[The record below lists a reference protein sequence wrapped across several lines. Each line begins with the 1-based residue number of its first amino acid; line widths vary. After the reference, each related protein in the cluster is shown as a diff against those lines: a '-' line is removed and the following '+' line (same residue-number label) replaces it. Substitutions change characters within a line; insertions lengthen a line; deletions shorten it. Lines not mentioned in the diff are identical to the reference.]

1 MFKPLSIIPFVKNSI
16 WNISKLIEIWENCI
30 IYQLKNLITVYA
42 DIKLVYFCPYHYVG
56 ILFNKIVSFSPS
68 AESLDI
74 TEHQGSHMIF
84 TLHVYQ
90 YRIDKTGRGG
100 GIILPLIFCLKAH
113 CRGTDLLIRQL
124 ERTELGKLQ

>member
-1 MFKPLSIIPFVKNSI
+1 MLINKLSLS
-16 WNISKLIEIWENCI
+16 
-30 IYQLKNLITVYA
+30 
-42 DIKLVYFCPYHYVG
+42 
-56 ILFNKIVSFSPS
+56 S

-100 GIILPLIFCLKAH
+100 GINLIFILYPAK
-113 CRGTDLLIRQL
+113 DWKLLLANIVIL
-124 ERTELGKLQ
+124 DNVIS